1 LELTGTSAFLGAR
14 NESLPWNTVTPL
26 PSYAGKDRLLQH
38 DRPSGYIVNF
48 SRKSFFD
55 VDQNR
60 FIVRFQYGGVSACL
74 IDVWRA
80 DELLL
85 RMGRCVQFGLNTIP
99 IIIAHVS
106 PSALNFSTENTAI
119 GPRM

>member
-1 LELTGTSAFLGAR
+1 LAEETNFCPEYGTHHCRHNAF
-14 NESLPWNTVTPL
+14 
-26 PSYAGKDRLLQH
+26 KDRLLQR
-38 DRPSGYIVNF
+38 DWPSRYVVNF
-48 SRKSFFD
+48 LRKSFFD

-60 FIVRFQYGGVSACL
+60 LIVRVQYGGASASL
-74 IDVWRA
+74 IDVWLA

-106 PSALNFSTENTAI
+106 PFRAKSLNREYGNRA
-119 GPRM
+119 

>member
-1 LELTGTSAFLGAR
+1 VVRVDRYFRLSGGR
-14 NESLPWNTVTPL
+14 NEFLPGIRDTPL
-26 PSYAGKDRLLQH
+26 PSYAFKDRLLQR
-38 DRPSGYIVNF
+38 DWPSGYVVNF
-48 SRKSFFD
+48 SLKSFFD

-60 FIVRFQYGGVSACL
+60 LIVRVQYGGVSASL
-74 IDVWRA
+74 IDVWLA

-106 PSALNFSTENTAI
+106 PSALNLNTAI

>member
-1 LELTGTSAFLGAR
+1 LAEETNFCPEYGTHHYRHNAF
-14 NESLPWNTVTPL
+14 
-26 PSYAGKDRLLQH
+26 KDRLLQR
-38 DRPSGYIVNF
+38 DWPSGYVVNF

-60 FIVRFQYGGVSACL
+60 LIVRVQYGGVSASL
-74 IDVWRA
+74 IDVWLA

-106 PSALNFSTENTAI
+106 PSALNLSTENTAI
-119 GPRM
+119 GPSM